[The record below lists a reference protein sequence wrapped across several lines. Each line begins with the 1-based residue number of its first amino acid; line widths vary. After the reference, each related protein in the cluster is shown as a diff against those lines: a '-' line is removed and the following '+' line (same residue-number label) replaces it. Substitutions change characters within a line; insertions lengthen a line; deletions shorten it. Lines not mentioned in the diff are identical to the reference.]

1 MERVCACV
9 FSFQTPKRVERVLC
23 STHSEHPLRT
33 SSAPAG
39 GCTEGSIFPASES
52 EDESCW
58 ACTLRGL
65 HSRIQGQLCTAS
77 TSPSPGNAAPLSSWD
92 GSSPTRGHFSSLI
105 GIARILSLE
114 WGFPGGS
121 ESTQSACNAGYPG
134 LIPGEGNG
142 YHSSIRAWR
151 VPWTEDPGWL
161 QSMGSQRVRHDLA
174 TEQQQGE
181 KNN

>member
-134 LIPGEGNG
+134 LIPGLGRSTGEGNG
-142 YHSSIRAWR
+142 NPLQYSCL
-151 VPWTEDPGWL
+151 EDP
-161 QSMGSQRVRHDLA
+161 MD
-174 TEQQQGE
+174 
-181 KNN
+181 